1 MPDAQTYFET
11 RTELTLEEYKRFD
24 KWMHKNLTSMNRIFT
39 IAKIILIALCIV
51 LAVFS
56 WKNGDMIR
64 TIGELIL
71 AVLIFPVFSLVHTIS
86 AQRTYQ
92 MIHKQQDGAVQMYRL
107 YPDHMEQVRK
117 QGNTQ
122 IAYDKLYR
130 VAETDTNFYL
140 MLSKMQG
147 VILVKTNCDDK
158 TIAFLHT
165 LAQQ

>member
-1 MPDAQTYFET
+1 MSDTQTYFET

-24 KWMHKNLTSMNRIFT
+24 KWMHKNLTGMNRIFT

-92 MIHKQQDGAVQMYRL
+92 MIHKQARWCRCQIYSIVPRSYGAGAKAGK
-107 YPDHMEQVRK
+107 H
-117 QGNTQ
+117 
-122 IAYDKLYR
+122 
-130 VAETDTNFYL
+130 TDC
-140 MLSKMQG
+140 
-147 VILVKTNCDDK
+147 V
-158 TIAFLHT
+158 
-165 LAQQ
+165 

>member
-1 MPDAQTYFET
+1 MSDTPTYFET

-24 KWMHKNLTSMNRIFT
+24 KWMHKNLTGMNRIFMV
-39 IAKIILIALCIV
+39 AKIILIALCLI

-56 WKNGDMIR
+56 WNKGDVVR
-64 TIGELIL
+64 TVGELVL
-71 AVLIFPVFSLVHTIS
+71 AVLIFPVFALVHTIS

-92 MIHKQQDGAVQMYRL
+92 MIQKQQDGAAQVYRL
-107 YPDHMEQVRK
+107 YSDHIEQMRA

-122 IAYDKLYR
+122 IAYNKLYKI
-130 VAETDTNFYL
+130 AETETNFYL

-147 VILVKTNCDDK
+147 VILVKKNCDEQ

-165 LAQQ
+165 LVQK

>member
-1 MPDAQTYFET
+1 MPDTQTYFET

-24 KWMHKNLTSMNRIFT
+24 KWMHKNLTGMNRIFT

-92 MIHKQQDGAVQMYRL
+92 MIHKQQDGAV
-107 YPDHMEQVRK
+107 PDISIVPRSYGAGAKARK
-117 QGNTQ
+117 H
-122 IAYDKLYR
+122 
-130 VAETDTNFYL
+130 TDC
-140 MLSKMQG
+140 
-147 VILVKTNCDDK
+147 V
-158 TIAFLHT
+158 
-165 LAQQ
+165 